1 MLALEVFTI
10 VGGTLVTITVLHFFV
25 FWLTRWM
32 YPPVKKV
39 HFQPPPVQYAP
50 IPSALN
56 PLPPPPA
63 PPSQSMPPHQS
74 QLQQQFGPPMDLP
87 PRPMVQPPVGEVKP
101 PAAFAETVTNV
112 QVPVT
117 NHGPLPPPIQVGK
130 QRENDA

>member
-10 VGGTLVTITVLHFFV
+10 VGGTLVTITILHFFV

-39 HFQPPPVQYAP
+39 QFQAPPVQYAP
-50 IPSALN
+50 IPSPLN
-56 PLPPPPA
+56 PPPP
-63 PPSQSMPPHQS
+63 PPPTQSMPPHES
-74 QLQQQFGPPMDLP
+74 ALHQQFAMERDLP
-87 PRPMVQPPVGEVKP
+87 PRPMVQPPIGDVKP
-101 PAAFAETVTNV
+101 PATFTESVANV
-112 QVPVT
+112 QVPVA

>member
-10 VGGTLVTITVLHFFV
+10 VGGTLVTVTVLHFVV

-50 IPSALN
+50 IPSPLN
-56 PLPPPPA
+56 P
-63 PPSQSMPPHQS
+63 PPSPPTQSMPPHQS
-74 QLQQQFGPPMDLP
+74 PLDRQFMAPDLP
-87 PRPMVQPPVGEVKP
+87 PRPIVQPPIGDVKP
-101 PAAFAETVTNV
+101 PSAFAESVTNV

-117 NHGPLPPPIQVGK
+117 DHGPLPPPIQVGK
-130 QRENDA
+130 QRENDS